1 MAERWQDAMDY
12 ARKRL
17 LSEGWD
23 ADRVDDALQDALC
36 AYLEAGTL
44 ERVTKYG
51 LYLKAHDRAV
61 NALKR
66 DVRYVN
72 LDNWIKRRLGGE

>member
-1 MAERWQDAMDY
+1 MDY

-36 AYLEAGTL
+36 ACLERGTL

-51 LYLKAHDRAV
+51 LYLMAHSAAV
-61 NALKR
+61 NRHKR
-66 DVRYVN
+66 DARYVN